1 MEYSDQILKKEKYFE
16 KTLSLDAIYLTYL
29 RMLDTMPLFSQYAW
43 LQLSVFDLAELGMGL
58 LYSILPIYFQP
69 LSINF
74 TYETPSIEEV
84 LAGIW
89 VKFEPVDFAT
99 LYKWMADFGEFIK
112 ANFKPEFW
120 SELLTGRLPKAVYGV
135 TLYSRCVYDPVLARE
150 FLRSTFWRLR
160 LIRTPDISWLKMMDV
175 IADYIG
181 MVGVTDEHIFNRLM
195 MIFSAQTYSFV
206 LGLSLTG
213 RSRLTETV
221 NGLGVVPIKTAKGEI
236 YDLGFRT
243 LDHLQMGFI
252 LGVTPLNYGL
262 LLPME
267 TIYVLPEEKKNPP
280 AIRLIVEKIR
290 SIIERT
296 PLTAWSYV
304 NYEKAEETL
313 NYHVNQKVNQ
323 YHILQT
329 QRTII
334 EEWVAKQ
341 IPREEANPV
350 RIRQYQN
357 AVLQAV
363 AWRAKRHK
371 WGYDGWKAMSEDQ
384 FKEWW
389 KLNWSGQGLNISVLD
404 KLYEGMKIW
413 LRNIREEKV
422 SLGEKIK
429 KTRLAQARSA

>member
-1 MEYSDQILKKEKYFE
+1 
-16 KTLSLDAIYLTYL
+16 
-29 RMLDTMPLFSQYAW
+29 
-43 LQLSVFDLAELGMGL
+43 
-58 LYSILPIYFQP
+58 
-69 LSINF
+69 
-74 TYETPSIEEV
+74 
-84 LAGIW
+84 
-89 VKFEPVDFAT
+89 
-99 LYKWMADFGEFIK
+99 
-112 ANFKPEFW
+112 
-120 SELLTGRLPKAVYGV
+120 
-135 TLYSRCVYDPVLARE
+135 
-150 FLRSTFWRLR
+150 
-160 LIRTPDISWLKMMDV
+160 
-175 IADYIG
+175 

-363 AWRAKRHK
+363 AYKVKRHK